1 MKTYYAN
8 ECLTRLA
15 SYMIACSY
23 PFHFDGTSIEF
34 TATETFFNRLVNND
48 KRLASIS
55 WKIL

>member
-8 ECLTRLA
+8 EYLTRLA
-15 SYMIACSY
+15 SYLIACSY

-34 TATETFFNRLVNND
+34 TATGTFFNRLVNND